1 MATNLFIIREQSVDR
16 INYLPNAFCVEGYL
30 YCPHTKKEL
39 RKVIETLAR
48 MFEFTLH
55 EPSIADAL
63 NVLVM
68 ALSWKNYTYKMAC
81 SFLYSFLRLS
91 FCIGSDCVY
100 VDVYNGRL
108 YSSLKDIKA

>member
-1 MATNLFIIREQSVDR
+1 MAANLFIFRENCVDR
-16 INYLPNAFCVEGYL
+16 INYLPDAFFVQNHCL
-30 YCPHTKKEL
+30 CPHTKKEL

-63 NVLVM
+63 DVLAK